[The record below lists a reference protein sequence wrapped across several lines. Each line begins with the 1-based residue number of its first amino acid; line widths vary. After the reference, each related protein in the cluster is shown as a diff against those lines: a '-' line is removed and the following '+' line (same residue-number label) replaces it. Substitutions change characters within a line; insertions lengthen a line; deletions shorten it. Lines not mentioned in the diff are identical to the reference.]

1 MCFPSKRQ
9 KDNFTDESPK
19 KSSNQKGWNGEDIKE
34 PTQADSEAI
43 TTSPAPIASSTAP
56 TQPPP
61 AEMSPR
67 IAIVIYTMYQHVGN
81 STLVPALC
89 PILCLLFF
97 VSSSGPGRQTRYR
110 KRWR

>member
-9 KDNFTDESPK
+9 KDNFTDESPEKSDTK
-19 KSSNQKGWNGEDIKE
+19 KRWSGKDIKE
-34 PTQADSEAI
+34 PTQAVSEAI
-43 TTSPAPIASSTAP
+43 TTSPAPIASSTTPAHP
-56 TQPPP
+56 VP

-89 PILCLLFF
+89 LILCLLFF